1 MTPDCERLLSH
12 LGEPLSGELLAH
24 AQSCAECQKVQ
35 QSYRLL
41 QGSRS
46 VPGHDARGL
55 ALPAAA
61 AVELRKHPH
70 ARPWWWGAVALV
82 LIYLALIWVGV
93 VVLGAPERKP
103 NPPLPLAL
111 QAVGI
116 GLALLS
122 MVGLVASL
130 APRAR
135 RVRGA
140 LFPFLGALL
149 LGIFP
154 SAPLGHDTG
163 RFLAGGML
171 CLTVEV
177 VMSLLPIGL
186 GIWLLTR
193 SAFNPIRSLLLPFC
207 GATAG
212 LVVLCFHCP
221 IGQTSHL
228 LVFHLAPWLALVALA
243 WAVRA
248 KSRSHSYAP

>member
-12 LGEPLSGELLAH
+12 LGEPIGGELLAH

-41 QGSRS
+41 EGGRS
-46 VPGHDARGL
+46 VPGHDVRGL

-61 AVELRKHPH
+61 SVELRKHPR
-70 ARPWWWGAVALV
+70 ARPWWWGAVALG
-82 LIYLALIWVGV
+82 LIYLALILVGV
-93 VVLGAPERKP
+93 VVLGTPQREG

-111 QAVGI
+111 EAVGI

-122 MVGLVASL
+122 LVGFVAAL
-130 APRAR
+130 APRGRRAR
-135 RVRGA
+135 VA

-149 LGIFP
+149 LGILLF
-154 SAPLGHDTG
+154 APLSHDTG
-163 RFLAGGML
+163 GFVAQGMS

-177 VMSLLPIGL
+177 VTSLLPIGL

-207 GATAG
+207 AATAG
-212 LVVLCFHCP
+212 LVVLCFHCRV
-221 IGQTSHL
+221 GLASHL
-228 LVFHLAPWLALVALA
+228 LVFHLAPWLALGALA

>member
-12 LGEPLSGELLAH
+12 LREPLSGELLAH

-41 QGSRS
+41 QGVGSL
-46 VPGHDARGL
+46 PGHDAPGL
-55 ALPAAA
+55 ALPSAA
-61 AVELRKHPH
+61 AVELRKHPR

-82 LIYLALIWVGV
+82 LTYLALIWVGV
-93 VVLGAPERKP
+93 VVIGTPQR
-103 NPPLPLAL
+103 NGSPPLPLAL

-122 MVGLVASL
+122 VVGFVASL
-130 APRAR
+130 APRGRRAR
-135 RVRGA
+135 VA

-149 LGIFP
+149 LGILL
-154 SAPLGHDTG
+154 SAPLSHDIG
-163 RFLAGGML
+163 NFVAGGMP
-171 CLTVEV
+171 CLIVEV
-177 VMSLLPIGL
+177 VTSLLPIGL

-207 GATAG
+207 AATAG

-221 IGQTSHL
+221 NGLISHL
-228 LVFHLAPWLALVALA
+228 LVFHLAPWLALGALA
-243 WAVRA
+243 WALRA

>member
-35 QSYRLL
+35 QSYRIL
-41 QGSRS
+41 QGVGSL
-46 VPGHDARGL
+46 PGHDPPDL
-55 ALPAAA
+55 ALPSAA
-61 AVELRKHPH
+61 AVELRKHPR

-82 LIYLALIWVGV
+82 LTYLALIWVGV
-93 VVLGAPERKP
+93 VMIGTPQRSGS
-103 NPPLPLAL
+103 PPLPRAL

-122 MVGLVASL
+122 VVGFVTSL
-130 APRAR
+130 APRGRRAR
-135 RVRGA
+135 VA
-140 LFPFLGALL
+140 LFPFLAALL
-149 LGIFP
+149 LGILL
-154 SAPLGHDTG
+154 SAPLSHDTG
-163 RFLAGGML
+163 NFVAQGMS
-171 CLTVEV
+171 CLIVEV
-177 VMSLLPIGL
+177 VISLLPIGL

-193 SAFNPIRSLLLPFC
+193 TAFNPIRSLLLPFC
-207 GATAG
+207 AATAG

-221 IGQTSHL
+221 NGLTSHL
-228 LVFHLAPWLALVALA
+228 LVFHLAPWLALGALA

>member
-1 MTPDCERLLSH
+1 MTRDCERLLSH

-41 QGSRS
+41 QG
-46 VPGHDARGL
+46 VGNVAGHDAPGL
-55 ALPAAA
+55 ALPSAV

-70 ARPWWWGAVALV
+70 AHRWWWGAVPLV
-82 LIYLALIWVGV
+82 LTYLALILVGV
-93 VVLGAPERKP
+93 MVLGTPQR
-103 NPPLPLAL
+103 NGSPPLPLAL

-122 MVGLVASL
+122 IVGFVASL
-130 APRAR
+130 APSGRRAR
-135 RVRGA
+135 IA

-149 LGIFP
+149 LGILL
-154 SAPLGHDTG
+154 SAPLSHDTG
-163 RFLAGGML
+163 SFVAEGMP
-171 CLTVEV
+171 CLIVEV
-177 VMSLLPIGL
+177 VTSLLPIGV

-221 IGQTSHL
+221 NGLTSHL
-228 LVFHLAPWLALVALA
+228 LVFHLAPWLALGALA

-248 KSRSHSYAP
+248 QSRSHSYAP

>member
-24 AQSCAECQKVQ
+24 TQSCAECQKVQ
-35 QSYRLL
+35 HSYRLL
-41 QGSRS
+41 QGCKS
-46 VPGHDARGL
+46 VPDARGL
-55 ALPAAA
+55 ALAAAA
-61 AVELRKHPH
+61 AVELRKHPR
-70 ARPWWWGAVALV
+70 ARPWWWGAVMLG
-82 LIYLALIWVGV
+82 LIYLAIILIGV
-93 VVLGAPERKP
+93 VVIGALQRSG

-122 MVGLVASL
+122 MVGFVASL
-130 APRAR
+130 APRGRRAR
-135 RVRGA
+135 LA

-149 LGIFP
+149 FAIFP
-154 SAPLGHDTG
+154 SAPLSHDT
-163 RFLAGGML
+163 RAFMAQGMP
-171 CLTVEV
+171 CLIVEV
-177 VMSLLPIGL
+177 VTSLLPIGL

-207 GATAG
+207 AATAG

-221 IGQTSHL
+221 NGLTSHL

-243 WAVRA
+243 WAIRA